1 MNIKVLV
8 LDTQVYSNTGGQSS
22 TASYM
27 GQNTKF
33 SVHGTKIPGKI
44 ERHKELAQIC
54 MMHPN
59 TFVAQ
64 TSCAVAADVSRLK
77 LHGLQMERTHV
88 RCYTPK
94 TAWKAGRTRVSL
106 RA

>member
-22 TASYM
+22 TATFM

-44 ERHKELAQIC
+44 ERRKELAQFC

-59 TFVAQ
+59 TFVA
-64 TSCAVAADVSRLK
+64 SCFVAADVSRLK

-88 RCYTPK
+88 RCYKTK
-94 TAWKAGRTRVSL
+94 TAWKAGRRRVCL